1 MSAEPPR
8 KRGREGSPEVVPA
21 EENPDN
27 VIIKVEEMQFL
38 FTKTYLAE
46 HSGYF
51 ERMFFSS
58 FAERDKKEVTMK
70 GVKKEDFAL
79 FLQIVNGTGVIT
91 DDSVRPM
98 LRLTQYLE
106 ARGAE
111 QKCTEF
117 LMGPSGKTVK
127 EKFELGNRFRL
138 EPLIAQIL
146 SNINTTEELKAI
158 APLTDI
164 PSLSNIAQTHV
175 LQKCY
180 KLLEVPVDYVY
191 QDMLNQ
197 ALDNVEEEERRRRE
211 AEQLIHQGVADWQR
225 QVDHIR
231 GFVHPRNV
239 RYYLQMLQ
247 QDQLYRAIG
256 FLDAIA
262 EAQRAQVVG
271 QAQNWIAQNGIN
283 PMEDFVPLDYRFQYQ
298 NMAAP
303 APNQAQPAPQ
313 NRVPRHPVQ
322 APAPI
327 DLVGEAPN
335 LVDLQQAQRVHAN
348 VLDQIPNPFQRLIA
362 AQALARSQNVHA
374 PINRRIDAPSPWR
387 AFLERHLAQNPLGQ
401 NQAPQLNQVAAQ
413 APNQAQQPVQPALP
427 NPNEIVRLM
436 PWEARHNEEAV
447 RQHAPR
453 AIAGY
458 VVALHGQHQNQ
469 QNPAQPQ
476 LRLALVAAQAPNQA
490 QQPGQPAP
498 RNRDLNAMM
507 GLLREAPRQ
516 NQVHQ
521 DNREAALQLAQ
532 RVLAERIA
540 AICDPFQNQQE
551 LAQVQHRLA
560 QLAAQFAQGGGQ
572 AQNWLGQHDPRVG
585 LYGAQAPIQVQQL
598 GQPASP
604 NRVLD
609 AMIRRVPAE
618 ARPFP
623 AAINQDIEAPRPNP
637 VDPAPGM
644 NPLHQ
649 RLMNSA
655 PWSFERFEA
664 VIEVFPQHL
673 QPGIRQI
680 LFSLFPQNRGD
691 QEPIVAARNS
701 PGQR

>member
-8 KRGREGSPEVVPA
+8 KRGREGPPEVVPA

-79 FLQIVNGTGVIT
+79 FLKIIDGTGVIT

-111 QKCTEF
+111 QKCAEF

-146 SNINTTEELKAI
+146 SNINTTEELKTI

-180 KLLEVPVDYVY
+180 ALLEIPVDYVY

-211 AEQLIHQGVADWQR
+211 AEQLIHQGVADWHR

-231 GFVHPRNV
+231 GFVHPRNL
-239 RYYLQMLQ
+239 RYYLQMQQ

-256 FLDAIA
+256 FLEAIS

-271 QAQNWIAQNGIN
+271 QAQYWIGQNGVN
-283 PMEDFVPLDYRFQYQ
+283 PMEEFVPLDYRFQYQ

-303 APNQAQPAPQ
+303 APNQAQPAPP
-313 NRVPRHPVQ
+313 NRAPRHPVQ

-327 DLVGEAPN
+327 DLVVEAPN
-335 LVDLQQAQRVHAN
+335 LVGLQQAQRVYAN

-362 AQALARSQNVHA
+362 AQALAQSQNVHA
-374 PINRRIDAPSPWR
+374 PINRGIDDPSPWR

-401 NQAPQLNQVAAQ
+401 NQAPQVNQVAAQ
-413 APNQAQQPVQPALP
+413 APNQAQQPGQPALP
-427 NPNEIVRLM
+427 NPDGMDGLM

-453 AIAGY
+453 VAGY

-476 LRLALVAAQAPNQA
+476 LRLALVAAQAPNQVR
-490 QQPGQPAP
+490 QPGQAAP
-498 RNRDLNAMM
+498 RNRDPNGMM
-507 GLLREAPRQ
+507 GLLREAPRP
-516 NQVHQ
+516 NLVDQ

-540 AICDPFQNQQE
+540 AICDPFQNQQD

-560 QLAAQFAQGGGQ
+560 QVAAQIAQGG
-572 AQNWLGQHDPRVG
+572 V
-585 LYGAQAPIQVQQL
+585 
-598 GQPASP
+598 
-604 NRVLD
+604 
-609 AMIRRVPAE
+609 
-618 ARPFP
+618 
-623 AAINQDIEAPRPNP
+623 EAPRPNP

-644 NPLHQ
+644 NPLNQ

-655 PWSFERFEA
+655 PWSLERFEA
-664 VIEVFPQHL
+664 AIEVFPQHL

-691 QEPIVAARNS
+691 QEPIVEEPNP
-701 PGQR
+701 PGQ